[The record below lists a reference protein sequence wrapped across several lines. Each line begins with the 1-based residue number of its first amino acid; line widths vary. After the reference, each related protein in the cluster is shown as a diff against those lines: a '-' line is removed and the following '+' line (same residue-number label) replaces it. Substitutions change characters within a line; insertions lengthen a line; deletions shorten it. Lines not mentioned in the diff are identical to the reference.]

1 MEMNKGGKTKIN
13 GNGNDD
19 TQPLANLRYHIA
31 CCAYIVVHDHNYKTS
46 ISRKK
51 QEHSIANTSKFT
63 Q

>member
-19 TQPLANLRYHIA
+19 TQPLANLRYYIA
-31 CCAYIVVHDHNYKTS
+31 CCADIVMHDQNYKTS
-46 ISRKK
+46 ISRKE
-51 QEHSIANTSKFT
+51 QEHNILYREY